1 MGFYAVHAA
10 ATNLAC
16 NNARVRASH
25 IAPSA
30 PPPTQT
36 HGFTDPTRTYSSL
49 TAPPPPPSPPHHT
62 QATYFTSIT
71 SHHTTPHHITSHH
84 ITSHPITSHPHRT
97 PLPQEWGQ
105 NPSHPAPPHTTVRK
119 VATPHNPISKL
130 EGLPPFETP
139 PSGPARHCHRPP
151 WQAPPLLCLSPH
163 AVRPSKNN
171 QAASGAR
178 RKCRLYTAGIPSTI
192 TCFLVSGDPGLS
204 PLPIM
209 CKCNKPPTHGPLH
222 LSGVCSL
229 TTCGHKC
236 MRPLGSVAVLSGP
249 YADGQTRGRL
259 TGGGAGVVMR
269 WRSWGHR

>member
-1 MGFYAVHAA
+1 MQASGHGRQHRPGVARRFIYDICQVH
-10 ATNLAC
+10 L
-16 NNARVRASH
+16 
-25 IAPSA
+25 SA
-30 PPPTQT
+30 PQAHRLQPHLLGAGDALHPRVLQLRESAHKSTMT
-36 HGFTDPTRTYSSL
+36 TRAGRMARHHCKTNCKRLDGPALLPAQGPGSAQA
-49 TAPPPPPSPPHHT
+49 AP
-62 QATYFTSIT
+62 
-71 SHHTTPHHITSHH
+71 
-84 ITSHPITSHPHRT
+84 
-97 PLPQEWGQ
+97 
-105 NPSHPAPPHTTVRK
+105 PAPPHTTVRK